1 MKLIR
6 KLLITKYQNRPFTA
20 VEEDGKIVTFSVSE
34 EEESMLGNIYI
45 ARVQNI
51 VKNIQAAF
59 LTFADGKIGYYSLED
74 NPNPIFTNP
83 KQTDKICIGDCIIV
97 QVEREPM
104 KTKPPTMTSHINLS
118 GKYVVLTAGKTH
130 FGISSKISDLDWR
143 NQCREYFLKYRNSK
157 YGFILRTNAYGVNLE
172 IIEKEMQILIASF
185 QKICDDGI
193 HRVGLSC
200 LYQNPPDFIN
210 QVKNIWQDGLKAIL
224 TDQKEYY
231 DLLRDYLL
239 REQVEDVEKL
249 FFYQDSW
256 SLSKCYNIERQLE
269 RALSERVW
277 LDCGAYLVI
286 QPTEALTV
294 VDINTGKCIGK
305 RKNPDTFLKI
315 NLEAAKELAVQ
326 LRLRNLSGIILVD
339 FINMEEANN
348 RILLTELEKLIQRD
362 AIKTVLHGMT
372 ALGLVELTRKKIRKP
387 LHEQLLTTCTACH
400 GTGRIPRKTD
410 SQIGQNN
417 DDTQQI

>member
-1 MKLIR
+1 MRLIR
-6 KLLITKYQNRPFTA
+6 KLLITKYQNRPLTA
-20 VEEDGKIVTFSVSE
+20 VEEDGKIVSFSVSE
-34 EEESMLGNIYI
+34 EKESILGNIYI

-51 VKNIQAAF
+51 VKNIRAAF
-59 LTFADGKIGYYSLED
+59 LTFADGRTGYYSLED
-74 NPNPIFTNP
+74 NKNPIFTNP

-97 QVEREPM
+97 QVEREHI
-104 KTKPPTMTSHINLS
+104 KTKPPTMTSRINLS
-118 GKYVVLTAGKTH
+118 GKYVVLTVGNPH
-130 FGISSKISDLDWR
+130 FGISSKISDLDWKNR
-143 NQCREYFLKYRNSK
+143 CREYFLKYCNSI

-172 IIEKEMQILIASF
+172 IIEKEMQILIASY

-231 DLLRDYLL
+231 DLLLDYLL
-239 REQVEDVEKL
+239 KEQAEDIEKL

-256 SLSKCYNIERQLE
+256 PLSKCYNIERQLD

-277 LDCGAYLVI
+277 LNCGAYLVI

-294 VDINTGKCIGK
+294 VDVNTGKCIGK
-305 RKNPDTFLKI
+305 RNHPDTFLKI

-326 LRLRNLSGIILVD
+326 LRLRNLSGMILVD
-339 FINMEEANN
+339 FINMEESHN
-348 RILLTELEKLIQRD
+348 RILLAELEKLIQRD
-362 AIKTVLHGMT
+362 AVKTILHGMT

-387 LHEQLLTTCTACH
+387 LHEQLLTTCTTCH
-400 GTGRIPRKTD
+400 GTGRIP
-410 SQIGQNN
+410 IE
-417 DDTQQI
+417 I

>member
-6 KLLITKYQNRPFTA
+6 KLLIIQYQNRPLTA
-20 VEEDGKIVTFSVSE
+20 IEEDGKIVAFSVSE
-34 EEESMLGNIYI
+34 EEESILGNIYV

-59 LTFADGKIGYYSLED
+59 LSFADGKTGYYSLEE

-83 KQTDKICIGDCIIV
+83 KQTGKICIGDSLIV
-97 QVEREPM
+97 QVERENV
-104 KTKPPTMTSHINLS
+104 KTKPPTMTSHINLT
-118 GKYVVLTAGKTH
+118 GKYVVLTVGNPH
-130 FGISSKISDLDWR
+130 FGISSKITDVDWR
-143 NQCREYFLKYRNSK
+143 NQCREYFLKYVNPM

-172 IIEKEMQILIASF
+172 IIEKEMQILVASY

-193 HRVGLSC
+193 HRVDLSC
-200 LYQNPPDFIN
+200 LYRNPPDFIN

-239 REQVEDVEKL
+239 KEQAEDIGKL
-249 FFYQDSW
+249 IFYQDTW
-256 SLSKCYNIERQLE
+256 PLAKCYNIERQLE

-294 VDINTGKCIGK
+294 VDVNTGKCIGK
-305 RKNPDTFLKI
+305 RSHADTFLRI
-315 NLEAAKELAVQ
+315 NLEAAKELAIQ
-326 LRLRNLSGIILVD
+326 LRLRNLSGMILVD
-339 FINMEEANN
+339 FINMEEQNN

-372 ALGLVELTRKKIRKP
+372 SLGLVEITRKKIRKP
-387 LHEQLLTTCTACH
+387 LHEQLLTSCTICH
-400 GTGRIPRKTD
+400 GTGWVSKH
-410 SQIGQNN
+410 SM
-417 DDTQQI
+417 